1 MASLNNRAVS
11 DNDPWEIFHNG
22 FLGMKGARCRARR
35 RA

>member
-22 FLGMKGARCRARR
+22 FLEMIVSHNKVKP
-35 RA
+35 